1 MKRSILLR
9 EHIAKLH
16 EIRGNPLVASTLLA
30 SQQAENNLLIQFGQG
45 FNVQL
50 SIGSL
55 AQCSA
60 FPPYLTTSQ
69 MASHPA
75 SQM

>member
-1 MKRSILLR
+1 M
-9 EHIAKLH
+9 
-16 EIRGNPLVASTLLA
+16 VACSFLA

-60 FPPYLTTSQ
+60 SPPYLTTSQ
-69 MASHPA
+69 MAPHWLSRQPDVIQIGPQL
-75 SQM
+75 SSRV